1 MEVSQIV
8 FLMDFT
14 ICFHN
19 GLLFVNA
26 ALCHH
31 NVDSEEA
38 FGTGPIIFWSLDM
51 CLAISDPILGSF

>member
-26 ALCHH
+26 ALCH

-38 FGTGPIIFWSLDM
+38 FG
-51 CLAISDPILGSF
+51 LGQGLLYSGN